1 MELDTI
7 VRFTLLGL
15 GIGALYGVV
24 AQGIVL
30 VFRGSGILNL
40 AQGAFV
46 LVGAYTYYDLAER
59 HDVPLGLAVALAPVV
74 GAIVGAATYWFIL
87 RPMRHA
93 SPLSRVIAT
102 LATLI
107 VLQAVAVLRY
117 GVDSLGVRSW
127 LPTRSVQPIAGA
139 PVGLDRLLIL
149 SIGLV
154 LTAILAAIYRYT
166 RFGRVTS
173 AVAENQRAAAS
184 LGHSPERIAIA
195 NWSLGAGL
203 AALVGA
209 LIAPITFLQPTTLV
223 MLVVPALAAAL
234 IGGFQSFLLAFGG
247 ALAIGVSESLMARY
261 VETPGWSQ
269 SVPFLAVIV
278 VLVIRGRSLPL
289 RSHVLDRLPAVGS
302 GRVKAIPVAVTFV
315 VAVVALTVVLSNRW
329 VDAFTVTMIFGILC
343 LSVVVTTG
351 FAGQLSLAQ
360 YVLAGL
366 GAFVAAKVSS
376 EWSVPF
382 PLAVLLGVTATI
394 LIGVVVGIPSLRT
407 RGINLAIAT
416 LGLAI
421 VGYSLVLVNYEWTGG
436 TSGLPV
442 PSPSIAGLDV
452 NAIRTPRRY
461 ALLVLSVLFLTC
473 LAVANVRRG
482 ASGRRLLAVRS
493 NERAA
498 AALGVN
504 IYVAKLYA
512 FALAS
517 GIAALAG
524 ILLGFR
530 LTNVISSQFNVFTS
544 ISVVGMTVVG
554 GVGYIGGALFGA
566 TLMPGGFGSEI
577 LRDLHNLERYLP
589 LVSGLFLLYVL
600 RTDQNGLFMMNRH
613 LVVTIGERLARL
625 ARVVRRPT
633 TATGEQRDDSVGAPP
648 AGETPPR
655 DARERVTPRP
665 LEVEDLT
672 VDFGGVRAVDHVSF
686 EVAPGEVHGLIG
698 PNGAGKTTVI
708 DAITGFVRPTT
719 GSVRLDGVEC
729 LGTSAQKRVGA
740 GISRSFQ
747 SLELFADLTIRE
759 NLAVAAD
766 DGSALRYV
774 TDLVRPG
781 HVALSGPALTVAE
794 EFGLGPVLDRRPDE
808 ISFGQRKLVAIA
820 RAVATAPAV
829 LLLDEPAAGL
839 NDAEAADLASA
850 IRTLADVWG
859 MGVLLV
865 EHNTELVLQL
875 CDRVT
880 VLAQGAVLTT
890 DVPSVIRIDE
900 RVLAVYL
907 GGSTQLS
914 NVGVAG

>member
-7 VRFTLLGL
+7 IRFVLLGL

-30 VFRGSGILNL
+30 VYRGSGILNL

-46 LVGAYTYYDLAER
+46 LVGAYAYYELSDR
-59 HDVPLGLAVALAPVV
+59 HGLPLFLAVLLAPVV
-74 GAIVGAATYWFIL
+74 GAVVGSATYWFVL

-102 LATLI
+102 LAILI

-127 LPTRSVQPIAGA
+127 LPTRTVEPMDGA

-149 SIGLV
+149 ALGLV
-154 LTAILAAIYRYT
+154 LTAVLAAVYRFT
-166 RFGRVTS
+166 AFGRVTS

-195 NWSLGAGL
+195 NWALGAAL

-234 IGGFQSFLLAFGG
+234 IGGFRSFLLAFAG

-261 VETPGWSQ
+261 VSTPGWSQ
-269 SVPFLAVIV
+269 SVPFLAVII
-278 VLVIRGRSLPL
+278 VLVIRGKSLPL

-302 GRVKAIPVAVTFV
+302 GRVKAIPLAITFGVAVL
-315 VAVVALTVVLSNRW
+315 ALTVVLSTRW

-351 FAGQLSLAQ
+351 FGGQLSLAQ

-366 GAFVAAKVSS
+366 GAFIAAKVSN

-382 PLAVLLGVTATI
+382 PVAVVVGVSSTI
-394 LIGVVVGIPSLRT
+394 VIGVVVGIPSLRT
-407 RGINLAIAT
+407 RGVNLAIAT

-436 TSGLPV
+436 TSGLAV
-442 PSPSIAGLDV
+442 PTPSLLGVDV
-452 NAIRTPRRY
+452 DAIRTPRRY
-461 ALLVLSVLFLTC
+461 ALLVLGALFVTC

-482 ASGRRLLAVRS
+482 AAGRRMLAVRS

-504 IYVAKLYA
+504 VYAAKLYA

-554 GVGYIGGALFGA
+554 GVGYIGGAVFGA

-600 RTDQNGLFMMNRH
+600 RNDQNGLFMMNRH
-613 LVVTIGERLARL
+613 LVQSIGARIGRL
-625 ARVVRRPT
+625 
-633 TATGEQRDDSVGAPP
+633 VGRAS
-648 AGETPPR
+648 GGRSDTPPTGTLEEAEAPVAAAA
-655 DARERVTPRP
+655 ARERVAPRP
-665 LEVEDLT
+665 LAVEHLT
-672 VDFGGVRAVDHVSF
+672 VDFGGVRAVDDVSF
-686 EVAPGEVHGLIG
+686 VVRPGEVHGLIG

-708 DAITGFVRPTT
+708 DAITGFVKPSA
-719 GSVRLDGVEC
+719 GSVRIDGVEC
-729 LGTSAQKRVGA
+729 LGTSAQRRA
-740 GISRSFQ
+740 RSGISRSFQ
-747 SLELFADLTIRE
+747 SLELFADLTVRE
-759 NLAVAAD
+759 NLAVAID
-766 DGSALRYV
+766 DGSPVRYAA
-774 TDLVRPG
+774 DLVRPG
-781 HVALSGPALTVAE
+781 KVSLAGPALSVAE
-794 EFGLGPVLDRRPDE
+794 EFGLGPVLDRQPDE

-820 RAVATAPAV
+820 RAVAAAPAV

-865 EHNTELVLQL
+865 EHNTDLVLDL

-880 VLAQGAVLTT
+880 VLAQGAVLMT
-890 DVPSVIRIDE
+890 DVPSVIRTDE

-907 GGSTQLS
+907 GGSATLADA
-914 NVGVAG
+914 VAP